1 MKNLRTSQTKSIAE
15 EPLMPAPTAGAVEPG
30 MSERHRR
37 IAEAAY
43 LRAAAR
49 KFVGGDPVQDWLEAE
64 RDLDASSDDESAKGR

>member
-15 EPLMPAPTAGAVEPG
+15 EPLTPAPTAGAVELG

-49 KFVGGDPVQDWLEAE
+49 NFVGGDPVQDWLEAE
-64 RDLDASSDDESAKGR
+64 RDLDASIDNESAKGR